1 MHLDARRFLLF
12 WGAVLAAGCT
22 GSSAKSGPEPDAAVI
37 VPVYYPDAAR
47 DRDLPRGVVGPP
59 DADGPRAELD
69 AAAHDARH
77 DGGRDAG
84 RDPSDAG
91 ESDAPVIPIHDC
103 SAGHTCSANA
113 RCQRACIGQLIYRCS
128 CADGRFVCTGCIS
141 VDGGAPDLRGGPGVC
156 AGDVGEGR
164 RCDTA
169 GAVCQQRGD
178 GPQRL
183 CACGELGANR
193 IWICQ

>member
-22 GSSAKSGPEPDAAVI
+22 SSPAMIGAEPDAGVS
-37 VPVYYPDAAR
+37 VPVYHVDAAR
-47 DRDLPRGVVGPP
+47 ERDVSRGVVGPAG
-59 DADGPRAELD
+59 ADGPRAELD
-69 AAAHDARH
+69 AAAPDARR
-77 DGGRDAG
+77 DGGRDA
-84 RDPSDAG
+84 SDAG
-91 ESDAPVIPIHDC
+91 ESDAAPVPIHDC

-128 CADGRFVCTGCIS
+128 CADGRFVCTGCIA
-141 VDGGAPDLRGGPGVC
+141 VDGGAPDLRGGPGIC
-156 AGDVGEGR
+156 AGDVAEGR